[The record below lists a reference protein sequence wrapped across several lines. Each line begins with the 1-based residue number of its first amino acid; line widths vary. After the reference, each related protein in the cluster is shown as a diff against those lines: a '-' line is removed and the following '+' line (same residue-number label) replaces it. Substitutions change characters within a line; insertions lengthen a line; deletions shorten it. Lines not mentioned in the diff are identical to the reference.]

1 MIEAPGNILNKACSG
16 VTSAVSAAGDF
27 FSDVGTGIADGF
39 SSLFGKRRKKRSS
52 VGTRKLIVDLWHSPL
67 KLICSLRTVE
77 YRQWCR
83 TSMST

>member
-52 VGTRKLIVDLWHSPL
+52 VGRKHIVDLWYSPL
-67 KLICSLRTVE
+67 KLIHSLRTVE